1 MANYKQTTGPATA
14 WTRANRVMI
23 LNPLESN
30 IPKQISFFEETVVE
44 VDGNVIKSDSGYC
57 SAYYSEDKPIEL
69 RNPETGEKTGEI
81 IQQSKVYQAIYS
93 LYLDAAESRD
103 IQQAL
108 LQQPQLVPLAPNDG
122 RLT

>member
-1 MANYKQTTGPATA
+1 
-14 WTRANRVMI
+14 MI
-23 LNPLESN
+23 LNPLEAN

-57 SAYYSEDKPIEL
+57 SAYFSADKLIEL
-69 RNPETGEKTGEI
+69 RDPETGEKTGET

-103 IQQAL
+103 IQKAS
-108 LQQPQLVPLAPNDG
+108 LQQPVYIPTTPDPDFKG
-122 RLT
+122 LT

>member
-23 LNPLESN
+23 LNPLEAN

-44 VDGNVIKSDSGYC
+44 VDSTVIKSDSGYC
-57 SAYYSEDKPIEL
+57 SAYFSPDKLIEL
-69 RNPETGEKTGEI
+69 RNPQTGEKTGETI
-81 IQQSKVYQAIYS
+81 LQSKVYQAIYS

-103 IQQAL
+103 IQQAS
-108 LQQPQLVPLAPNDG
+108 LQQPQPVPLAPNDG